1 MSAKSTYAVIIDADP
16 GMSLALRH
24 MFQTICGVSVEVF
37 SDVISAMEALSAGE
51 KPEVVVLG
59 RMPRRAGA
67 VSALKAKGFP
77 FVIVLDRGDVSY
89 ETEEAFLAGA
99 DDVVQHPFSLKAF
112 ALRLRAR
119 VGLLASDE
127 GTEILEDSQNWD
139 DGAYIASQAGLTSA
153 EAQIAHILIS
163 HSGEIVSRDALS
175 YAIDDR
181 PWDYGDR
188 KFDVH
193 VAKIRKKLTAVFG
206 DHIAV
211 NTVRAAGYQ
220 IKIDQQGMQRLLR
233 S

>member
-1 MSAKSTYAVIIDADP
+1 MSFKPTYAVIIDTDP

-24 MFQTICGVSVEVF
+24 MFQTICGVTAEVY
-37 SDVISAMEALSAGE
+37 SDIESAVDVLAPEE
-51 KPEVVVLG
+51 KPSVVVLG
-59 RMPRRAGA
+59 RVQRRAGA
-67 VSALKAKGFP
+67 ISTLKAQGFP
-77 FVIVLDRGDVSY
+77 FVIVLDRGEVSY
-89 ETEEAFLAGA
+89 ESEEAFLAGA
-99 DDVVQHPFSLKAF
+99 DDVVQYPFSLKAF

-119 VGLLASDE
+119 VGLLASEE
-127 GTEILEDSQNWD
+127 GAEILEDSENWD
-139 DGAYIASQAGLTSA
+139 DGAYIASQAGLTTA
-153 EAQIAHILIS
+153 EAQIAHVLIS

-175 YAIDDR
+175 YAIDHR

-206 DHIAV
+206 EHIAV

-220 IKIDQQGMQRLLR
+220 IKIDQQGMQRLMR

>member
-1 MSAKSTYAVIIDADP
+1 MSAKDTYAVIIDTDP

-24 MFQTICGVSVEVF
+24 MFTTICGVGAEVYP
-37 SDVISAMEALSAGE
+37 DIVAAMDALAAE
-51 KPEVVVLG
+51 KKPEVIVLG
-59 RMPRRAGA
+59 RIPRRAGA
-67 VSALKAKGFP
+67 IAALKAQGFP
-77 FVIVLDRGDVSY
+77 FVIVLDRAEVSY

-99 DDVVQHPFSLKAF
+99 DDVIQYPFSLKAF

-119 VGLLASDE
+119 VGLLASE
-127 GTEILEDSQNWD
+127 AGSEILEDSQNWD

-153 EAQIAHILIS
+153 EAQIAHVLIS
-163 HSGEIVSRDALS
+163 HSGEIVSRDVLS
-175 YAIDDR
+175 YAIDQR

-193 VAKIRKKLTAVFG
+193 VAKIRKKLNAVFG

-220 IKIDQQGMQRLLR
+220 IKIDQQGMQRLMR

>member
-1 MSAKSTYAVIIDADP
+1 MSAKSTYAVIIDTDP

-24 MFQTICGVSVEVF
+24 MFTTICGVDAEVYP
-37 SDVISAMEALSAGE
+37 DIVAAMDALAAEEKTEVI
-51 KPEVVVLG
+51 VLG

-67 VSALKAKGFP
+67 ITALKAQGFP
-77 FVIVLDRGDVSY
+77 FVIVLDRAEVSY

-99 DDVVQHPFSLKAF
+99 DDVIQCPFSLKAF

-119 VGLLASDE
+119 VGLLASDA
-127 GTEILEDSQNWD
+127 GSEILEDSQNWD
-139 DGAYIASQAGLTSA
+139 DGAYIASQAGLTTA
-153 EAQIAHILIS
+153 EAQIAHVLIS
-163 HSGEIVSRDALS
+163 HSGEIVSRDVLS
-175 YAIDDR
+175 YAIDQR

-193 VAKIRKKLTAVFG
+193 VAKIRKKLNAVFG

-220 IKIDQQGMQRLLR
+220 IKIDQKGMQRLMH